1 MFSRVPGS
9 VPALGAGAAIGGFV
23 LDAWKR
29 RQEEQDRARMV
40 NRVIHSSFHAFQ
52 PKVEIPRE
60 QVQVTMKRLLDLDD
74 RSPVL
79 IWGNHLAGKSF
90 ALFKAFE
97 QAGFREGVV
106 HVKLADD
113 KDVARELLCKQLG
126 APGHVEAEEALRQAA
141 KTLSR
146 LPIIVL
152 EIPREVSDM
161 AVVRSCSGFAKTWGY
176 DAELAKVIVLASSA
190 SMALSFDADA
200 REVRFQIQP
209 LSEEE
214 CQQEE
219 VQTFL
224 KHHGGAV
231 AVEHKS
237 ELLHLSGGNVGKLED
252 LAQAL
257 RTKTFEEVRLET
269 ISAQEEEIL
278 RFFGIDAQGGF
289 GPEKVLA
296 AKEVARRVADAP
308 FEQCVRSVDFADR
321 FTSKHLAQAVKAQ
334 GAHCI
339 CVKATTKADE
349 RFCAA
354 SPSVHALLK
363 QKTDALEANTKPKRR
378 GMF

>member
-1 MFSRVPGS
+1 MKQRIGAMFSRVPGS

-97 QAGFREGVV
+97 QAGFREGIV
-106 HVKLADD
+106 HVQLHSDKHMAGEKLCQ
-113 KDVARELLCKQLG
+113 ELG
-126 APGHVEAEEALRQAA
+126 ALGDVGAKEALKQAA

-146 LPIIVL
+146 RPIIVL

-321 FTSKHLAQAVKAQ
+321 FTSKDLAQAVKAR

-339 CVKATTKADE
+339 YVKATTKAAE

-363 QKTDALEANTKPKRR
+363 NTKPKRR

>member
-1 MFSRVPGS
+1 MVACFCFFRSHFMWSSANAPSASRVRSSRSSWKRHRPAESASQAVASSSLHAFFSQKSECPSHVGLVAAMKQRIGAMFSRVPGS

-29 RQEEQDRARMV
+29 RREEQDRARMV

-90 ALFKAFE
+90 ALFKAFK
-97 QAGFREGVV
+97 QAGFHEGIV

-113 KDVARELLCKQLG
+113 KQVAREKLCQQLG
-126 APGHVEAEEALRQAA
+126 APSNVEAEEALKQAA
-141 KTLSR
+141 KKLSR
-146 LPIIVL
+146 LPIVIL

-200 REVRFQIQP
+200 REVRFQVQP

-224 KHHGGAV
+224 KHHGGAA

-237 ELLHLSGGNVGKLED
+237 DLLHLSGGNVGKLED

-257 RTKTFEEVRLET
+257 QTKTFEEVRLAT
-269 ISAQEEEIL
+269 IGVQEEQIL

-289 GPEKVLA
+289 GPKGVPA
-296 AKEVARRVADAP
+296 AKEV
-308 FEQCVRSVDFADR
+308 
-321 FTSKHLAQAVKAQ
+321 
-334 GAHCI
+334 
-339 CVKATTKADE
+339 
-349 RFCAA
+349 
-354 SPSVHALLK
+354 
-363 QKTDALEANTKPKRR
+363 R
-378 GMF
+378 GLR

>member
-1 MFSRVPGS
+1 MKQRIGAMFSRVPGS

-40 NRVIHSSFHAFQ
+40 TRVIHSSFHAFQ

-79 IWGNHLAGKSF
+79 IWGSHLAGKSF

-321 FTSKHLAQAVKAQ
+321 FTSKDLAQAVKAR

-339 CVKATTKADE
+339 YVKATTKADE

-363 QKTDALEANTKPKRR
+363 QKTRWL
-378 GMF
+378 GIF

>member
-1 MFSRVPGS
+1 
-9 VPALGAGAAIGGFV
+9 
-23 LDAWKR
+23 
-29 RQEEQDRARMV
+29 MV

-97 QAGFREGVV
+97 QAGFREGIV
-106 HVKLADD
+106 HVQLHSDKHMAGEKLCQ
-113 KDVARELLCKQLG
+113 ELG
-126 APGHVEAEEALRQAA
+126 ALGDVEAKEALKQ
-141 KTLSR
+141 
-146 LPIIVL
+146 
-152 EIPREVSDM
+152 VSDM
-161 AVVRSCSGFAKTWGY
+161 AVVHSCSGFAKTWGY

-200 REVRFQIQP
+200 QEVRFQIQP

-339 CVKATTKADE
+339 YVKATTKAAE